1 MPSFKLKS
9 TEENWIWYVLKLLVL
24 FVLWASSRKNDFGV
38 FSSILVWNVYN
49 SISMICLASGWT
61 SSKYRLFE
69 EVLEDQSTKV
79 QLGIKFNSTNN
90 VLKHFLA
97 FIPDFDESKTT
108 LM

>member
-1 MPSFKLKS
+1 M
-9 TEENWIWYVLKLLVL
+9 
-24 FVLWASSRKNDFGV
+24 
-38 FSSILVWNVYN
+38 ILVFLVQFWFEMFTIQSPWV
-49 SISMICLASGWT
+49 CLASGWT

-97 FIPDFDESKTT
+97 FIPDFDKSKTT
-108 LM
+108 FYVVLGAISYNSCSIYFFY